1 MDNIKIL
8 NGEPLTPEEIDKIED
23 EMLEFDLVYA

>member
-1 MDNIKIL
+1 MKITIL
-8 NGEPLTPEEIDKIED
+8 NREPLTPEEIDKIED